1 MGEFF
6 EEEMGKK
13 RGRFVILQRSRRE
26 HYDLVLSEGEE
37 TLGMTLWMSIFL
49 LNSPLFQV
57 SLKEKNY
64 QIVQENCGS
73 CRISSAKILDHF
85 IIDNLPL

>member
-37 TLGMTLWMSIFL
+37 TLGMTCGYPYSYLIL
-49 LNSPLFQV
+49 LYFRCL
-57 SLKEKNY
+57 
-64 QIVQENCGS
+64 
-73 CRISSAKILDHF
+73 
-85 IIDNLPL
+85 